1 MIEAIEPYLYY
12 ADGALAVDWLRR
24 VVGFDEV
31 ARWLDGTGAVAE
43 AELLAGSSRIHV
55 SGGHPTVVPTG
66 ILLIVTVDDVDA
78 HHAHTTAEGVPAAP
92 PQDQPYGART
102 YSVRDPQGYE
112 WSFWQ
117 RLPTGVALLPGWQEV
132 RA

>member
-12 ADGALAVDWLRR
+12 ADGAVAVDWLR
-24 VVGFDEV
+24 
-31 ARWLDGTGAVAE
+31 
-43 AELLAGSSRIHV
+43 
-55 SGGHPTVVPTG
+55 
-66 ILLIVTVDDVDA
+66 
-78 HHAHTTAEGVPAAP
+78 AHTAAEGVPAAS
-92 PQDQPYGART
+92 PQDQTYGART

-117 RLPTGVALLPGWQEV
+117 RLPTGVAPLPGWQEV